1 MGRNPLKE
9 SYLVTTDKPIAN
21 PLIVLREEFD
31 DWAVLFDPDTG
42 HVFGINPISVFVW
55 QRLDG
60 NHTIQEILSE
70 IMDTY
75 RDVPPEAE
83 NHLREFVNN
92 LLQHGLAGYEY
103 QS

>member
-1 MGRNPLKE
+1 MMKAMTVG
-9 SYLVTTDKPIAN
+9 LVAAFN
-21 PLIVLREEFD
+21 RQYGGVHN
-31 DWAVLFDPDTG
+31 G
-42 HVFGINPISVFVW
+42 VFVW